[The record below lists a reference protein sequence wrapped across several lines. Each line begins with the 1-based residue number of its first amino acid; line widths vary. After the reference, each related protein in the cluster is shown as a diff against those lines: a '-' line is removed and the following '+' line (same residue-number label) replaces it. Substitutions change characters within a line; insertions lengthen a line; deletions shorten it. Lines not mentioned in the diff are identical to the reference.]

1 MHTIGTTGCHIYVYN
16 HITNHNNNNNN
27 NMSTNYDNYNNE
39 ANNTCHMLY
48 NAHTIER
55 ANSYTKDYIS
65 TQF

>member
-1 MHTIGTTGCHIYVYN
+1 
-16 HITNHNNNNNN
+16 
-27 NMSTNYDNYNNE
+27 MSTNYDNYNNE